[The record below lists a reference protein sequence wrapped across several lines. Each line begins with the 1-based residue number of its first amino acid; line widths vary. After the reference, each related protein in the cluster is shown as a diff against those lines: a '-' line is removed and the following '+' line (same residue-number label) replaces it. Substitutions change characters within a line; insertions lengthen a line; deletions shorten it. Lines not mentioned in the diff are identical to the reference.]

1 MLDIIFAI
9 VIVIA
14 LFKGYKKGLI
24 IALFSLLAFI
34 VGIAAAVKLSAAVAS
49 YFQPHH
55 SSSSKWLV
63 VLAFVVLFLAVVL
76 IIHMGGKLI
85 EKTFE
90 MALLGW
96 ANRLGGVLLYA
107 ALYTIIFSVC
117 LFYAD
122 KIHLFE
128 KATLSESLAY
138 PYVQPVGPKVIEG
151 LGKWIPLFKDA
162 FSQLEDFFSNVSD
175 NIHV

>member
-24 IALFSLLAFI
+24 IALFSLIAFI

-63 VLAFVVLFLAVVL
+63 VLSFVVLFLAVVL
-76 IIHMGGKLI
+76 
-85 EKTFE
+85 
-90 MALLGW
+90 
-96 ANRLGGVLLYA
+96 
-107 ALYTIIFSVC
+107 IIFSVC

-138 PYVQPVGPKVIEG
+138 PYVQPIGPKVIEG
-151 LGKWIPLFKDA
+151 LGKWIPLFKNA
-162 FSQLEDFFSNVSD
+162 FSELEDFFSSVSD
-175 NIHV
+175 KIYV